1 MTFRIFSVIALL
13 TLWMTPSAHA
23 FAGTTEQMDALAD
36 VIAIIVIL
44 VVPVGLIVVFWKLH
58 VLPEKI
64 AEKRHHPHADSIK
77 VLCLLSLFV
86 GGLLWPL
93 AWLWA
98 YTKPVGY
105 KLAYGT
111 DKSDTYFIEA
121 GEKLSN
127 NELSPEEIEHI
138 RHELAKL
145 HEKNPLN
152 PRLTAI
158 LNAFNDSTIQSK
170 EA

>member
-1 MTFRIFSVIALL
+1 MTFRIFSVITLL
-13 TLWMTPSAHA
+13 TLWMAPCAHA
-23 FAGTTEQMDALAD
+23 FAGTTQQMDALAD

-44 VVPVGLIVVFWKLH
+44 IVPIGLIVVFWKLH

-111 DKSDTYFIEA
+111 DKNDTYFIEA

-127 NELSPEEIEHI
+127 NELTQEEIEEVH
-138 RHELAKL
+138 HELKIL

-152 PRLTAI
+152 PKLTSI
-158 LNAFNDSTIQSK
+158 FNTFDGHIQRK
-170 EA
+170 EV